1 MCPVCLFAQSPIDP
15 FLRAAIQKVRIEGL
29 LTGAIAAARAAMPCY
44 LLSHVVA
51 LDVKQYRRRVDART
65 GPHLSN
71 SLKSKYALI
80 KADVTRIHFDTR
92 IGYAVDKVCVYV
104 SKLK

>member
-1 MCPVCLFAQSPIDP
+1 LIDP

-29 LTGAIAAARAAMPCY
+29 FTGTIALGLAAMPCY
-44 LLSHVVA
+44 LPSHVVA
-51 LDVKQYRRRVDART
+51 LDVKQYRWRVDTRT
-65 GPHLSN
+65 GPHLAN
-71 SLKSKYALI
+71 FLKSKHPLI

-92 IGYAVDKVCVYV
+92 IGYTVDKVCVYV